1 MTALSSVSLKTLGFG
16 LPGWGK
22 GVIVPISTKPKPT
35 LNKPSM
41 ASPFLS
47 KPAAQPTG
55 LSNVRLKTRLLFYLK
70 PH

>member
-1 MTALSSVSLKTLGFG
+1 LITALSSSNLNTLGFG
-16 LPGWGK
+16 LPSCGK

-35 LNKPSM
+35 LNKPFM

-55 LSNVRLKTRLLFYLK
+55 LSNVRLKTLIFYQNTY
-70 PH
+70 